1 MGRCTT
7 HGMTRN
13 CRHRPPVTAVSMGDH
28 ARLEAALFSH
38 DRRGAAGFPAGPQSL
53 LRSLNARA
61 VLELIHRDGQLARAD
76 IAARTGLSK
85 PTVAQAL
92 GTLLAAGVVDEAG
105 YAQGR
110 KGPAAALYS
119 VRPTRGL
126 SVGVDIGHDRVHA
139 AIADL
144 TGEVRARV
152 AARTRRRLPAL
163 VDQVAAMVDELA
175 GRLDV
180 SANELMHVVVGVPAV
195 VDPAGE
201 ALSLSDGLPREG
213 RGFPQAVRQRLG
225 VPVTLEN
232 DINLA
237 VLGEQDRGHGR
248 GVDSFVFVSVGTGI
262 GVGIVLGGR
271 LYRGFTGAAGEV
283 GYLPGDDPA
292 VAPTPPRERAMIE
305 ATLSGQSIVEEA
317 ALRGLDPRLTS
328 REVFDLARAGNRTA
342 VTVVDVIARRIA
354 YVVCCVTAVLDP
366 ELVVLGG
373 GIGHNRDL
381 LLEPVGRHVAAMSPF
396 TPRIEASLA
405 GTDAVLFGSVALASE
420 LAREAVFSAAASAQ
434 PLIAQQHASS

>member
-1 MGRCTT
+1 ML
-7 HGMTRN
+7 
-13 CRHRPPVTAVSMGDH
+13 TAPSSRSD
-28 ARLEAALFSH
+28 
-38 DRRGAAGFPAGPQSL
+38 AGFPAGPQSL

-61 VLELIHRDGQLARAD
+61 VLEFVHREGQVSRAD
-76 IAARTGLSK
+76 IAAQTGLSK
-85 PTVAQAL
+85 PTVSQAL
-92 GTLLAAGVVDEAG
+92 GTLLAAGVVDETG
-105 YAQGR
+105 YTQGR

-119 VRPTRGL
+119 VRPSRGL

-144 TGEVRARV
+144 TGEIRART

-163 VDQVAAMVDELA
+163 VEQVAGMVDELA
-175 GRLDV
+175 GRLGI
-180 SANELMHVVVGVPAV
+180 SAQDLVHVVVGVPAV

-201 ALSLSDGLPREG
+201 TLSLSDGLPREG
-213 RGFPQAVRQRLG
+213 RGFPQEIRQRLG

-237 VLGEQDRGHGR
+237 VLGEQDQGHGR
-248 GVDSFVFVSVGTGI
+248 DVDSFVFVSIGTGI
-262 GVGIVLGGR
+262 GVGIVLGGT

-283 GYLPGDDPA
+283 GYLPGDDPQ
-292 VAPTPPRERAMIE
+292 VPPTPPRDRAMIE
-305 ATLSGQSIVEEA
+305 ATLSGQSIADEA
-317 ALRGLDPRLTS
+317 RLRGMDPQLTS
-328 REVFDLARAGNRTA
+328 REIFDLARAGDATA
-342 VTVVDVIARRIA
+342 VAVVDVIARRIA

-381 LLEPVGRHVAAMSPF
+381 LLAPVGRHVTAMSPF

-405 GTDAVLFGSVALASE
+405 GTDAVLFGSVALAGG
-420 LAREAVFSAAASAQ
+420 LARETVFSAAASATPVAATGSQ
-434 PLIAQQHASS
+434 